1 MGTTNTSRSRK
12 QSYGSRLD
20 DGGSE
25 ESDSDYGFDSQWST
39 SRSWIW
45 NILQMGLEKNRIN
58 VYDKMYS
65 SPSLYIILVAN

>member
-39 SRSWIW
+39 SRS
-45 NILQMGLEKNRIN
+45 
-58 VYDKMYS
+58 
-65 SPSLYIILVAN
+65 